1 MTKPEY
7 LEENLRNFQ
16 NKITK
21 ILTTQDLPEKVK
33 REIENKYREY
43 AEILNTTLKKV
54 NLSAYTKRYG
64 QYHDEAM
71 WQSEEL
77 ADKMYQQECE
87 IKAAELKQTIG
98 NIEAR
103 EDLNSEKKEYQFMDS
118 CYATVHRQEIDGRGV
133 SYGEAIS
140 ENVAEKM
147 ANCRKTME
155 YIFSQNFIDE
165 RRIQEYREQVSELI
179 EGVRR
184 KMPETID
191 KEMLQNAQISVQ
203 KLEEAYQQYQQEKEK
218 IEQKPMT
225 LEDRREDFTSSLA
238 ATEEVKQKLAMVEKK
253 AGERET
259 TPEKEKEEKGNEML
273 STDIII

>member
-7 LEENLRNFQ
+7 LEENLRDFQ

-43 AEILNTTLKKV
+43 EEILNTTLKKV

-71 WQSEEL
+71 WQSEKL

-87 IKAAELKQTIG
+87 KKATELRQAIG
-98 NIEAR
+98 YLEER
-103 EDLNSEKKEYQFMDS
+103 EDLNSEKKEYHFMDS
-118 CYATVHRQEIDGRGV
+118 CYTTVHRQEIDGRGV
-133 SYGEAIS
+133 SYGEAVS
-140 ENVAEKM
+140 ENVAEEI

-155 YIFSQNFIDE
+155 YIFSQNSIDG
-165 RRIQEYREQVSELI
+165 RRIQEYGEQVSELI

-191 KEMLQNAQISVQ
+191 KEMLQNAQKSVQ
-203 KLEEAYQQYQQEKEK
+203 ELEEAYQQYQQEKEK
-218 IEQKPMT
+218 IEQKLMT
-225 LEDRREDFTSSLA
+225 LEDRREEFTSSLA
-238 ATEEVKQKLAMVEKK
+238 ATEEVKQKLAMVEKN
-253 AGERET
+253 AGEKET
-259 TPEKEKEEKGNEML
+259 KSENEML
-273 STDIII
+273 PTDIII

>member
-203 KLEEAYQQYQQEKEK
+203 KLEEAYQQEKEK

>member
-203 KLEEAYQQYQQEKEK
+203 KLEEAYQQYQQEK

-259 TPEKEKEEKGNEML
+259 TPEKEKEEKENEML

>member
-1 MTKPEY
+1 MTTEKEIMTKPEY
-7 LEENLRNFQ
+7 LEENLRDFQ

-43 AEILNTTLKKV
+43 EEILNTTLKKV
-54 NLSAYTKRYG
+54 NLSTYTKRYA

-71 WQSEEL
+71 WQSEKL

-87 IKAAELKQTIG
+87 TKAAELRQAIG

-103 EDLNSEKKEYQFMDS
+103 EDLNSEKKEYHFMDS
-118 CYATVHRQEIDGRGV
+118 CYTTVHKQEIDGRGV
-133 SYGEAIS
+133 SYGEAVS
-140 ENVAEKM
+140 ENVAEEI
-147 ANCRKTME
+147 ANCRRTME
-155 YIFSQNFIDE
+155 YIFSQNSIDG

-191 KEMLQNAQISVQ
+191 KEMLQNAQKSVQ
-203 KLEEAYQQYQQEKEK
+203 ELEEAYQQYQQEKEK

-225 LEDRREDFTSSLA
+225 LEDRREEFTSSLA
-238 ATEEVKQKLAMVEKK
+238 ATEEVKQKLAMVEKN
-253 AGERET
+253 AGEKET
-259 TPEKEKEEKGNEML
+259 KSENEML
-273 STDIII
+273 PTDIII

>member
-87 IKAAELKQTIG
+87 TKAAELKQAIG

-184 KMPETID
+184 KMPATID

-203 KLEEAYQQYQQEKEK
+203 KLEEAYQQYQQEK

-253 AGERET
+253 AGERHVS
-259 TPEKEKEEKGNEML
+259 L
-273 STDIII
+273 

>member
-87 IKAAELKQTIG
+87 TKAAELKQAIG

-184 KMPETID
+184 KMPATID

-203 KLEEAYQQYQQEKEK
+203 KLEEAYQQYQQEK

-259 TPEKEKEEKGNEML
+259 TPEKEKEEKENEML

>member
-203 KLEEAYQQYQQEKEK
+203 KLEEAYQQYQQEK